1 MQRLFLEK
9 DIKALLCAY
18 LKPFLV
24 AITVFL
30 VASFHN
36 ERV

>member
-1 MQRLFLEK
+1 MQKLFLEK

-18 LKPFLV
+18 PKPFLV

-30 VASFHN
+30 VTPLHH
-36 ERV
+36 EQV

>member
-1 MQRLFLEK
+1 MQRLFFEK
-9 DIKALLCAY
+9 DIKSLLCAY
-18 LKPFLV
+18 LKPSLV

-30 VASFHN
+30 VTPFHN